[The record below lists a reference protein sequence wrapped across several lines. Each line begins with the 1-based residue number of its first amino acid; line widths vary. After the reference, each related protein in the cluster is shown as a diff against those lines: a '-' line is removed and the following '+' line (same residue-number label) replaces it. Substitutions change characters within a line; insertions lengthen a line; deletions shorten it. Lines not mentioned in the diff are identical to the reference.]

1 MIYTL
6 PQAVEASARKFPEKD
21 AFRCLQKSY
30 TYQSLAEQMNQLAH
44 CLIQNGVQRGDRVG
58 VYLNRCLESA
68 LAIYG
73 IMQAGAVFVP
83 LDPLAPLERIKYLLE
98 DCEIQWVISQNTQA
112 EKLEQL
118 IGGGVSMAGIIGL
131 QKEWS
136 VPTYSWEQIQATLPS
151 TRPQVKILEDDLAY
165 IMYTSGTTG
174 TPKGIMHSHY
184 SGLSYAKLSAELYEL
199 TEADR
204 VGNHAALH
212 FDISTFGYLSAPL
225 VGATTVIV
233 PDAHTKMP
241 ASLSSLMEKEKL
253 TFWYSVPLALIQL
266 IQRGV
271 LPERDLSS
279 LRWVLF
285 GGEPFPPKF
294 LRVLMETWPQASFS
308 NVYGPAEVNQ
318 CTYYTIPNIPTDD
331 SPLPLGHIWGNTEM
345 LILDPNDTAVAP
357 GETGE
362 LLIRSAT
369 RMKGYWKR
377 PDLTDLGC
385 YIKKGNTGVPKVFYR
400 TGDLVRLDENG
411 LLHFLGRKDRQIKTR
426 GYRVELDEVEAMLIT
441 HQAIEEAAVFAYPHP
456 ESGLLIG
463 AAVTLTPDQAV
474 QVTELQ
480 QYLGQAL
487 PWYAV
492 PQKITITQALPR
504 TAAGKINRKVLIAQV
519 NAP

>member
-6 PQAVEASARKFPEKD
+6 PQAVEASAKAFPTKE
-21 AFRCLQKSY
+21 AFRCIQKSY
-30 TYQSLAEQMNQLAH
+30 SYQELEAQMNQLAH
-44 CLIQNGVQRGDRVG
+44 FLIQNGVQKGDRVG

-83 LDPLAPLERIKYLLE
+83 LDPLAPIERIKYLLE
-98 DCEIQWVISQNTQA
+98 DCEIQFVISQNAQSK
-112 EKLEQL
+112 KLEQL
-118 IGGGVSMAGIIGL
+118 LTLDTRIKGIIGL
-131 QKEWS
+131 QKDWAL
-136 VPTYSWEQIQATLPS
+136 PTYNWEHIQATMPS
-151 TRPQVKILEDDLAY
+151 TKPAVKVLADDLAY

-174 TPKGIMHSHY
+174 TPKGIMHTHY
-184 SGLSYAKLSAELYEL
+184 SGLSYAKLSADLYEL
-199 TEADR
+199 TNQDR

-225 VGATTVIV
+225 VGATTIIV

-253 TFWYSVPLALIQL
+253 TIWYSVPLALIQL
-266 IQRGV
+266 VQRGV
-271 LPERDLSS
+271 LEERDLSS

-294 LRVLMETWPQASFS
+294 LRSLMESWPQASFS

-318 CTYYTIPNIPTDD
+318 CTYYTIPAVPTNDQ
-331 SPLPLGHIWGNTEM
+331 PLPLGYVWGNTEM
-345 LILDPNDTAVAP
+345 LILNHQDEAVSL

-377 PDLTDLGC
+377 PDLTDRGF
-385 YIKKGNTGVPKVFYR
+385 YINPGNTGIPKIFYR
-400 TGDLVRLDENG
+400 TGDLVRLDEAG

-426 GYRVELDEVEAMLIT
+426 GYRVELDEVEALLIA
-441 HQAIEEAAVFAYPHP
+441 HQAVEEAAVFAYPHP

-463 AAVTLTPDQAV
+463 AAVTLKADQTIAEN
-474 QVTELQ
+474 ELQ
-480 QYLGQAL
+480 KHIGQVL

-492 PQKITITQALPR
+492 PQQINITHALPR
-504 TAAGKINRKVLIAQV
+504 TAAGKINRKVLVAQ
-519 NAP
+519 AKG